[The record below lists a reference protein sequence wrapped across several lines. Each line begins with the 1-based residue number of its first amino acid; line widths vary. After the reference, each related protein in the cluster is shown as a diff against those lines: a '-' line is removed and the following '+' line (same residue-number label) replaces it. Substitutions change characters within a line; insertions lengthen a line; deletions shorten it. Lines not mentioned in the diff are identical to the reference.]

1 MARALRRLGFTLI
14 ELLVVIAIIAVL
26 VALLLPAVQ
35 QAREAARRSQCK
47 NNLKQL
53 GLALHNYHEMQ
64 QMFSPSKI
72 TGPATAGNGWVRGNS
87 LSWRVMILPQMDQAP
102 LYNGIN
108 FNDWVQGYTV
118 SGTNSTTGKP
128 NSFTIAIGTKMN
140 AMLCP
145 SDNKV
150 ATNAS
155 ALGLGPPATATGAN
169 YAGVNA
175 SGSACPY
182 PQVVQMTGGNACP
195 NHGDFTGG
203 MSYAGRRISEIID
216 GTSMT
221 ALVGEV
227 YRGKGFEYLDNG
239 NQNLTGARCGWWMEE
254 SAWCGVDGARV
265 PNSTLLDDIDWADPT
280 TTGQSGARP
289 ISSLHTGGAHALF
302 ADGSVQ
308 FISNSVNG
316 LVWRAACS
324 AAGNEALGAP
334 F

>member
-1 MARALRRLGFTLI
+1 
-14 ELLVVIAIIAVL
+14 
-26 VALLLPAVQ
+26 

-47 NNLKQL
+47 NNLKQF

-64 QMFSPSKI
+64 QMFAPSKI
-72 TGPATAGNGWVRGNS
+72 YGPNSCNGWQRGNS

-102 LYNGIN
+102 MYNGIN
-108 FNDWVQGYTV
+108 MSDWNSCIRP
-118 SGTNSTTGKP
+118 SGVNGTTGQA
-128 NSFTIAIGTKMN
+128 NSFTIAMSTRMAG
-140 AMLCP
+140 MLCP
-145 SDNKV
+145 SDNLV

-155 ALGLGPPATATGAN
+155 SKGLAPATSTGTN
-169 YAGVNA
+169 YAGMNA
-175 SGSACPY
+175 SGANCTY
-182 PQVVQMTGGNACP
+182 PQTVQMTSGNACP

-227 YRGKGFEYLDNG
+227 YRGKGFECLSCG
-239 NQNLTGARCGWWMEE
+239 SNLTGGRCGWWMEE
-254 SAWCGVDGARV
+254 SGYCGADGART
-265 PNSTLLDDIDWADPT
+265 PNSTLLDDVDWDDYT
-280 TTGQSGARP
+280 TAGQSGARP

-316 LVWRAACS
+316 LVWKAACS
-324 AAGNEALGAP
+324 AAGNESLGAP

>member
-1 MARALRRLGFTLI
+1 MARTCRRFGFTLI

-64 QMFSPSKI
+64 QMFAPSKI
-72 TGPATAGNGWVRGNS
+72 WGPTNPGGNGWTRGNS

-102 LYNGIN
+102 MYNGIN
-108 FNDWVQGYTV
+108 FADWIQGRTA
-118 SGTNSTTGKP
+118 SGTNGTTGYP
-128 NSFTIAIGTKMN
+128 NSFTIAMATRMAGL
-140 AMLCP
+140 LCP

-150 ATNAS
+150 ATNGANQF
-155 ALGLGPPATATGAN
+155 GLPPTVTGTN
-169 YAGVNA
+169 YAGMNA
-175 SGSACPY
+175 SGAACAY
-182 PQVVQMTGGNACP
+182 PQTVQMTSGTVCP
-195 NHGDFTGG
+195 NHGDNSGG
-203 MSYAGRRISEIID
+203 MSYYGRKIGEIID

-221 ALVGEV
+221 AFVGEV
-227 YRGKGFEYLDNG
+227 YRGKAAENIDAAFNW
-239 NQNLTGARCGWWMEE
+239 TGGRCGWWMEE
-254 SAWCGVDGARV
+254 SGFCGADGARV
-265 PNSTLLDDIDWADPT
+265 PNSTLIDDIDWTDMT
-280 TTGQSGARP
+280 TNGESGARP
-289 ISSLHTGGAHALF
+289 ISSLHTGGAHCLF

-324 AAGNEALGAP
+324 AAGNESLGAP